1 MLRERT
7 ARRSRRCTR
16 ETSDRDAVREA
27 YAATAR
33 GSEACCVASSSK
45 ESRADI
51 GYSAAEM
58 EFGDETGTD
67 LVLGCGNPVSLAQL
81 APGEVVVDLGSGAGL
96 DCLLAARKVG
106 GGGLVIGVDMV
117 PEMLA
122 RARAAAKAGAEA
134 NVSFRLGEIEHV
146 GPVADASADAV
157 ISNCVINLSA
167 DKPQV
172 VREAARVLR
181 PGGRIAISDVI
192 RTRARELPERL
203 QTEQALALSGGGA
216 ALGGPGDD
224 AVGGGLRV
232 GRRRSAAECVV
243 HCRLAPRL
251 GRREVRLRRQHH
263 RRQARRLREGRE
275 GGHVVREEGCAEGRR
290 ERPQVAAAMGC

>member
-1 MLRERT
+1 MSILKPLALSLAAGAGAAVAVYALLSMQKKHRRQKRPAPITAPAAATPLRAKDGET
-7 ARRSRRCTR
+7 LTVARG
-16 ETSDRDAVREA
+16 DQRDAVREA

-33 GSEACCVASSSK
+33 GSEACCVATPSAK
-45 ESRADI
+45 SRADI

-122 RARAAAKAGAEA
+122 RARAAAAKAGAEA
-134 NVSFRLGEIEHV
+134 NVSFRLGEIEHL
-146 GPVADASADAV
+146 PVADASADAV

-192 RTRARELPERL
+192 RTRELPERL
-203 QTEQALALSGGGA
+203 QTEQALA
-216 ALGGPGDD
+216 
-224 AVGGGLRV
+224 
-232 GRRRSAAECVV
+232 C
-243 HCRLAPRL
+243 
-251 GRREVRLRRQHH
+251 
-263 RRQARRLREGRE
+263 
-275 GGHVVREEGCAEGRR
+275 
-290 ERPQVAAAMGC
+290 

>member
-1 MLRERT
+1 MRLEASAEPRSAVSRGAAMSILKPLALSLAAGAGAAVAVYALLSMQKKHRRRKRPAPITAPAAATPLR
-7 ARRSRRCTR
+7 AKDG
-16 ETSDRDAVREA
+16 ETLAAAGESTRDAVREA

-33 GSEACCVASSSK
+33 GSEACCVATPSAK
-45 ESRADI
+45 SRADI

-122 RARAAAKAGAEA
+122 RARAAAAKAGAEA
-134 NVSFRLGEIEHV
+134 NVSFRLGEIEHL
-146 GPVADASADAV
+146 PVADASADAV

-192 RTRARELPERL
+192 RTRELPERL
-203 QTEQALALSGGGA
+203 QTEQALA
-216 ALGGPGDD
+216 
-224 AVGGGLRV
+224 
-232 GRRRSAAECVV
+232 C
-243 HCRLAPRL
+243 
-251 GRREVRLRRQHH
+251 
-263 RRQARRLREGRE
+263 
-275 GGHVVREEGCAEGRR
+275 
-290 ERPQVAAAMGC
+290 

>member
-1 MLRERT
+1 MSIIKPLALSLAAGAGAAVAVYALLSMQKKKRRKIPPPITAPAAATPLRAKDGET
-7 ARRSRRCTR
+7 LTVARG
-16 ETSDRDAVREA
+16 DQRDAVREA

-33 GSEACCVASSSK
+33 GSEACCVATPSAK
-45 ESRADI
+45 SRADI

-122 RARAAAKAGAEA
+122 RARAAAAKAGAEA
-134 NVSFRLGEIEHV
+134 NVSFRLGEIEHL
-146 GPVADASADAV
+146 PVADASADAV

-192 RTRARELPERL
+192 RTRELPERL
-203 QTEQALALSGGGA
+203 QTEQALA
-216 ALGGPGDD
+216 
-224 AVGGGLRV
+224 
-232 GRRRSAAECVV
+232 C
-243 HCRLAPRL
+243 
-251 GRREVRLRRQHH
+251 
-263 RRQARRLREGRE
+263 
-275 GGHVVREEGCAEGRR
+275 
-290 ERPQVAAAMGC
+290 

>member
-1 MLRERT
+1 MSILKPSRRACGGAGAAVAVYALLSMQKKNRRRERPAPIT
-7 ARRSRRCTR
+7 APAAATPLRAKDG
-16 ETSDRDAVREA
+16 ETLTVARGDQRDAVREA

-33 GSEACCVASSSK
+33 GSEACCVATPSAT
-45 ESRADI
+45 SRADI

-81 APGEVVVDLGSGAGL
+81 SPGEVVVDLGSGAGL

-106 GGGLVIGVDMV
+106 GGGLVIGVDV
-117 PEMLA
+117 DPETLA
-122 RARAAAKAGAEA
+122 RARAAAAKAGAEA
-134 NVSFRLGEIEHV
+134 NNVSFASARSSTF
-146 GPVADASADAV
+146 VADASADAV

-192 RTRARELPERL
+192 RTRELPERL
-203 QTEQALALSGGGA
+203 QTEQALA
-216 ALGGPGDD
+216 
-224 AVGGGLRV
+224 
-232 GRRRSAAECVV
+232 C
-243 HCRLAPRL
+243 
-251 GRREVRLRRQHH
+251 
-263 RRQARRLREGRE
+263 
-275 GGHVVREEGCAEGRR
+275 
-290 ERPQVAAAMGC
+290 